1 MNDPSAAITRATLAT
16 GVSDFL
22 WACVLSMA
30 VYGSTFARLW
40 QGVASVPFGAR
51 AIDGGPGWVAVGIV
65 MHFVVALAWS
75 TMLVALVRFV
85 PAVQLAMHSTAGA
98 VGVALVYGPLIRVA
112 MSLVVV
118 PALAHRAV
126 PVNMRWWI
134 QLAGHFCFVGLPMV
148 LAARSILVTAPT
160 K

>member
-1 MNDPSAAITRATLAT
+1 MNDTSAAITRATLAT

-51 AIDGGPGWVAVGIV
+51 AIDGGPGWVAVG
-65 MHFVVALAWS
+65 
-75 TMLVALVRFV
+75 
-85 PAVQLAMHSTAGA
+85 
-98 VGVALVYGPLIRVA
+98 VALVYGPLIWVA